1 MKKIKEFAVLC
12 GTSSKTLRFYDRI
25 GLLEAE
31 YTDPENGYRYY
42 SDGQKNQ
49 YEVISMFKEI
59 GFTLDE
65 IKTGILGVEDE
76 AVLEILKKKAAEL
89 DRARTLCRA
98 QIGEYEKRVRRKSA
112 PGNGEVAVQRI
123 PEEGKIIL
131 TDGVETR
138 VFLCQGEA
146 LDACAD
152 AMEEMFSARKYLN
165 LSFTDL
171 EETEADRSVM
181 TQVTEGTL
189 DELLN
194 ADWEPMFGEGA
205 ENVRTLAVLI
215 RIPRGLQMNLTD
227 VRGYTDTILAR
238 LQAVFPESCRVL
250 WGGILDETRRDSAKI
265 CVMGIA

>member
-65 IKTGILGVEDE
+65 IKTGILGAEE
-76 AVLEILKKKAAEL
+76 EEVLEILKKKAAEL

-98 QIGEYEKRVRRKSA
+98 QIGEYEKRIRRKSA

-131 TDGVETR
+131 TDGTETR

-146 LDACAD
+146 LDAVGGQIHGHHVVPLIGHAAVAQAQAGKAHGVVGEVAVHDLGNGDHGLCTS
-152 AMEEMFSARKYLN
+152 SA
-165 LSFTDL
+165 
-171 EETEADRSVM
+171 
-181 TQVTEGTL
+181 GH
-189 DELLN
+189 DEVN
-194 ADWEPMFGEGA
+194 F
-205 ENVRTLAVLI
+205 NV
-215 RIPRGLQMNLTD
+215 
-227 VRGYTDTILAR
+227 
-238 LQAVFPESCRVL
+238 
-250 WGGILDETRRDSAKI
+250 
-265 CVMGIA
+265 

>member
-65 IKTGILGVEDE
+65 IKTGILGAEE
-76 AVLEILKKKAAEL
+76 EEVLEILKKKAAEL
-89 DRARTLCRA
+89 ERARTLCRA

-131 TDGVETR
+131 TDGTETR

-171 EETEADRSVM
+171 EETEDDRSVM

-189 DELLN
+189 DELLA
-194 ADWEPMFGEGA
+194 ADWETMFEEGA

-215 RIPRGLQMNLTD
+215 KIPGGLKMDMNGVMRYVD
-227 VRGYTDTILAR
+227 PILDCIKAI
-238 LQAVFPESCRVL
+238 FPEDCRYL
-250 WGGILDETRRDSAKI
+250 WGGILDVTRRETVSV
-265 CVMGIA
+265 CVMGIC

>member
-65 IKTGILGVEDE
+65 IRTGILGAEEE
-76 AVLEILKKKAAEL
+76 AVLEILKKKSAEL

-98 QIGEYEKRVRRKSA
+98 QIGEYEKRIRRKSA

-131 TDGVETR
+131 TDGTETR

-181 TQVTEGTL
+181 TQVTEGTF
-189 DELLN
+189 DELLA
-194 ADWEPMFGEGA
+194 ADWASMFDEGT

-215 RIPRGLQMNLTD
+215 KIPGGLKMDMMGVMHYVDPVIENI
-227 VRGYTDTILAR
+227 RN
-238 LQAVFPESCRVL
+238 VFPEDCRVL
-250 WGGILDETRRDSAKI
+250 WGGIIDVTRRETVKA